1 MARCDDDG
9 CETELRANGT
19 MVSGTMRAA
28 TWGEEWLYGFFL
40 AAIVLDVGGAFGLK
54 YASALLVAAYLLL
67 YAGRIWLP
75 VSLLYVELTLFAAAP
90 ALLLAL
96 SVARFHVPVGAAVG
110 GLLFLSTWIVFPL
123 LLRLPREKIVSF
135 FTTSMYWGAILTLAA
150 FVVILG
156 MYLAGRLD
164 LVARVNE
171 LAYQYNLGY
180 FGQRPGTGG
189 VTLFVPNV
197 YFRWTML
204 LIPAIACLA
213 AQPRRLSVVLAAVV
227 ATLSTAA
234 IAFALAGLVLGLLVD
249 PRTPVSRFGRVAA
262 VLLVVAV
269 SGVALA
275 IASGLGPLLLTL
287 VEKFTSSSDSTSIK
301 LGHIQSIMELVSGDA
316 WLLLFGT
323 GVGSSFYTVGFDEV
337 VSNVEVSH
345 FNMLRQFG
353 VVYTLAF
360 FAYVAW
366 VTLTLFRTDV
376 DGRRL
381 SVGIAML
388 FVAAGTNPLLL
399 TPVFFLALVMGR
411 AYVVRFRRETAA
423 SRLAPSAT

>member
-1 MARCDDDG
+1 MAAR
-9 CETELRANGT
+9 
-19 MVSGTMRAA
+19 
-28 TWGEEWLYGFFL
+28 
-40 AAIVLDVGGAFGLK
+40 
-54 YASALLVAAYLLL
+54 
-67 YAGRIWLP
+67 P
-75 VSLLYVELTLFAAAP
+75 AP
-90 ALLLAL
+90 A
-96 SVARFHVPVGAAVG
+96 
-110 GLLFLSTWIVFPL
+110 
-123 LLRLPREKIVSF
+123 
-135 FTTSMYWGAILTLAA
+135 A
-150 FVVILG
+150 F
-156 MYLAGRLD
+156 A
-164 LVARVNE
+164 
-171 LAYQYNLGY
+171 
-180 FGQRPGTGG
+180 P
-189 VTLFVPNV
+189 
-197 YFRWTML
+197 
-204 LIPAIACLA
+204 
-213 AQPRRLSVVLAAVV
+213 S
-227 ATLSTAA
+227 
-234 IAFALAGLVLGLLVD
+234 ALAGLVLGLLVD
-249 PRTPVSRFGRVAA
+249 PRTPVSRFGRLAA
-262 VLLVVAV
+262 ALLVVAV

-287 VEKFTSSSDSTSIK
+287 VEKFTSSSESTSIK

-423 SRLAPSAT
+423 SRLAPSAA